1 MLWTPNNENNKS
13 VTDKIECFIV
23 ERKSVTAM
31 VKVWQLS
38 FSWIIESLIKQ
49 ALRVTLNKSLRFFTE
64 YC

>member
-1 MLWTPNNENNKS
+1 MLWTPSNENNKS

-49 ALRVTLNKSLRFFTE
+49 ALQVTLNKSLRIFTE